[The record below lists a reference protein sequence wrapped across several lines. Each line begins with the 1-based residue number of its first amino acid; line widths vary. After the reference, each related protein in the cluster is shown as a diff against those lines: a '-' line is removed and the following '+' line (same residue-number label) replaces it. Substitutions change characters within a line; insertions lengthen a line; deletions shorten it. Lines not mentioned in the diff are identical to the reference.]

1 MKFIIEVALSVWLTS
16 SLFMLY
22 FWGTAFFTVFFKD
35 GKILLMPFNQFL
47 YIHFCPIVHT
57 IKCFKIMRR
66 YAELKIAQKERR
78 GV

>member
-16 SLFMLY
+16 SLFMLW
-22 FWGTAFFTVFFKD
+22 FWGTAFFTTFFRD
-35 GKILLMPFNQFL
+35 GKVLLMPFGQFL

-66 YAELKIAQKERR
+66 YAELKAQAAKR
-78 GV
+78 GM